1 METTR
6 SPKFL
11 GNPNSHPPCSP
22 TPAGPQWQAI
32 CHLSAAP
39 TYLNDK
45 DPRINKSV
53 EAQSH
58 GCCDRCLRFTT
69 AVTRGHARL
78 ASGCWPALP
87 GWIDYQPGCSER
99 FQLLHVLLSQA
110 LLGAIKI
117 YFMNPHLPPEY
128 RQLQLALS
136 RIGFFRRGTLLTRMM
151 TCGKPVCACKASPP
165 RLHGPYYQWTRKVDG
180 KTVTVNLSADQAC
193 PFGEHA

>member
-110 LLGAIKI
+110 LLGAIKLFQTHHASVI
-117 YFMNPHLPPEY
+117 KHRLKDRF
-128 RQLQLALS
+128 QTVLQGLLAHAVING
-136 RIGFFRRGTLLTRMM
+136 R
-151 TCGKPVCACKASPP
+151 
-165 RLHGPYYQWTRKVDG
+165 DG
-180 KTVTVNLSADQAC
+180 
-193 PFGEHA
+193 